1 MAEVIQGTHAQAQ
14 RAQHDFWRPP
24 SENTTHQVGSLPQ
37 QLEEACDRCGT
48 EFIVGSRF
56 CHNCGATRPESSDAI
71 RFRPGTNLFRL
82 AQMGKRFGLSSGAFI
97 AFLLGIVCVI
107 GAAAVGFVFSART
120 LLDWQAVQVWRI
132 ELLLGAVAAF
142 VAGCL
147 FRPAR

>member
-1 MAEVIQGTHAQAQ
+1 MAEVAQGTHTQAQ

-24 SENTTHQVGSLPQ
+24 NESATHEAGSQQ

-56 CHNCGATRPESSDAI
+56 CHNCGASRPESSEAI
-71 RFRPGTNLFRL
+71 RFQQRTVVLRL
-82 AQMGKRFGLSSGAFI
+82 AGLGKRLGLSTGPLI
-97 AFLLGIVCVI
+97 AFLLGLACVI
-107 GAAAVGFVFSART
+107 GAASIGFVFSART

-132 ELLLGAVAAF
+132 ELLLAAVAAF

-147 FRPAR
+147 LQRAL

>member
-1 MAEVIQGTHAQAQ
+1 MAEVVQGTHTQAQ

-24 SENTTHQVGSLPQ
+24 HENTTHEAGSQQ

-56 CHNCGATRPESSDAI
+56 CHNCGAIRPESSETI
-71 RFRPGTNLFRL
+71 RFQRTGIFPFASLGRRL
-82 AQMGKRFGLSSGAFI
+82 ALSTGALI

-107 GAAAVGFVFSART
+107 GAAAVGFVFSANT